1 MYRWRVYL
9 FIQRFQQNP
18 VIIHV
23 NHCLLYLEMKPI
35 SFYQWVILK
44 DIQKDI
50 YVIEPKQKP
59 NYIIW
64 DWCPNT
70 LTKGENFFFT
80 IFWIFYIGYR
90 APSSIIFLI
99 DFFYT
104 FGTFYTL
111 VHLRLVYWVGHMFL
125 RKYISN
131 HIFAIR
137 FSSKDQ
143 TKSTFHWYIKWP
155 EKYIFRQW

>member
-99 DFFYT
+99 DFFLYFWNVLYSCPLT
-104 FGTFYTL
+104 TCILSWSYVFKEIHFESYFC
-111 VHLRLVYWVGHMFL
+111 HSFL
-125 RKYISN
+125 IKRSN
-131 HIFAIR
+131 EIYFPLIH
-137 FSSKDQ
+137 
-143 TKSTFHWYIKWP
+143 
-155 EKYIFRQW
+155 